1 MKTDDEIIIEFSSV
15 IDNLQE
21 VGKEILGLEAKF
33 LELELDMSID
43 LNHMSKLFAIRLFQQ
58 LHAMFL
64 LKDNENHIL
73 IARSMFEGGV
83 YLASCINDGQLATDW
98 RNYSFVIDKQR
109 LDSMDNKDDVPECVI
124 KQLDANKTIIESF
137 INTKN
142 GKFYNSWKKDKTI
155 RELSSIAKLEYFY
168 HTYYS
173 PMSDFHHWGTKSFGI
188 RYKCLDLNVKPL
200 STSEIKLESL
210 NAWCISLSSILS
222 VLSILSNK
230 AKNKELTN
238 KVYELQNQLKS
249 INGLKTHNITN

>member
-21 VGKEILGLEAKF
+21 FGKEILGLEAKF

-83 YLASCINDGQLATDW
+83 YLASCITDGQLASDW
-98 RNYSFVIDKQR
+98 RNYSLVIDKQR
-109 LDSMDNKDDVPECVI
+109 FDSTDNKDNVPKFVI
-124 KQLDANKTIIESF
+124 NELDSKKNIIDGF
-137 INTKN
+137 KNKN
-142 GKFYNSWKKDKTI
+142 GKFHTSWKKDKTV
-155 RELSSIAKLEYFY
+155 RDLSSIAKLEYFY

-188 RYKCLDLNVKPL
+188 RYECLNLNVKPL
-200 STSEIKLESL
+200 ITAEIKLESL
-210 NAWCISLSSILS
+210 NAWCISLSSILI

-249 INGLKTHNITN
+249 IDGLKTHNITS